1 MRSPSSVPVVHAY
14 PDLGP
19 MIPAARERLPA
30 TEIVVIPDEA
40 AFADSIG
47 DVEVLFTFRPP
58 TEHWARA
65 DSLRLLQMTG
75 AGVDSV
81 LPAVGLRD
89 EVTICNAVGIHL
101 PEMAEFVLGMVL
113 SLHLGVPKLVDQQ
126 RAHDW
131 TWVLHP
137 ALAGRRAV
145 ILGTGRIGAGCAEL
159 LRAVG
164 LRVDGVSRSGAAV
177 DGFDRVVT
185 VERRMEVLDGADII
199 VVLVPLTPET
209 VGLVGRD
216 ELAALAPGSQ
226 LVDVSRGGIVDHDAL
241 RWGLREGPLAAAALD
256 VFDPEPLPADDPMW
270 DEPNV
275 LITPHVAAL
284 SSDYFDRLVDVL
296 VENVERLRDGRP
308 LLNVVDRDRGY

>member
-1 MRSPSSVPVVHAY
+1 MVVS
-14 PDLGP
+14 
-19 MIPAARERLPA
+19 ARERLPG
-30 TEIVVIPDEA
+30 TEIVVISDEQ
-40 AFADSIG
+40 AFAESIG
-47 DVEVLFTFRPP
+47 EVEVLFTFRPP
-58 TEHWARA
+58 TDQWSGA
-65 DSLRLLQMTG
+65 DSLRLIQMTG

-126 RAHDW
+126 RDHDW
-131 TWVLHP
+131 SWVLHP

-145 ILGTGRIGAGCAEL
+145 VLGTGKIGAGCAGL

-164 LRVDGVSRSGAAV
+164 LRVDGVSRSGDPV
-177 DGFDRVVT
+177 DGFDRVVS
-185 VERRMEVLDGADII
+185 VEQRMEVLRGADIV
-199 VVLVPLTPET
+199 VVLVPLTPDT
-209 VGLVGRD
+209 VGLVGSD
-216 ELAALAPGSQ
+216 ELAVLAAGSQ

-241 RWGLREGPLAAAALD
+241 RWALRDGPLAAAALD

-284 SSDYFDRLVDVL
+284 SSDYFDRLVGVL

-308 LLNVVDRDRGY
+308 LINVIDRDRGY

>member
-1 MRSPSSVPVVHAY
+1 MTTPSAVPVVHAY

-19 MIPAARERLPA
+19 MVVSARERLPG

-40 AFADSIG
+40 AFAEVIG

-58 TEHWARA
+58 TGQWAAA
-65 DSLRLLQMTG
+65 DALRLIQMTG

-81 LPAVGLRD
+81 LPAPDLA
-89 EVTICNAVGIHL
+89 EHVTICNAVGIHL

-131 TWVLHP
+131 SWVLHP

-145 ILGTGRIGAGCAEL
+145 ILGTGKIGAGCAEL

-164 LRVDGVSRSGAAV
+164 LRVDGVSRSGSPTE
-177 DGFDRVVT
+177 GFDRVVT
-185 VERRMEVLDGADII
+185 VDRRMEVLEDADIV
-199 VVLVPLTPET
+199 VVLVPLTPDT

-216 ELAALAPGSQ
+216 ELAVLASGSQ

-241 RWGLREGPLAAAALD
+241 RWALREGPLAAAALD
-256 VFDPEPLPADDPMW
+256 VFDPEPLPAHDPMW

-275 LITPHVAAL
+275 LITPHIAAL
-284 SSDYFDRLVDVL
+284 SSDYFDRLVGVL
-296 VENVERLRDGRP
+296 VDNVERLRDGRP
-308 LLNVVDRDRGY
+308 LINVIDRGRGY

>member
-1 MRSPSSVPVVHAY
+1 MVVS
-14 PDLGP
+14 
-19 MIPAARERLPA
+19 ARERLPG
-30 TEIVVIPDEA
+30 TEIVVISDEQ
-40 AFADSIG
+40 AFAESIG
-47 DVEVLFTFRPP
+47 EVEVLFTFRPP
-58 TEHWARA
+58 TDQWSGA
-65 DSLRLLQMTG
+65 DSLRLIQMTG

-126 RAHDW
+126 RDHDW
-131 TWVLHP
+131 SWVLHP

-145 ILGTGRIGAGCAEL
+145 VLGTGKIGAGCAGL

-164 LRVDGVSRSGAAV
+164 LRVDGVSRSGDPV
-177 DGFDRVVT
+177 DGFDRVVS
-185 VERRMEVLDGADII
+185 VEQRMEVLRGADIV
-199 VVLVPLTPET
+199 VVLVPLTSDT
-209 VGLVGRD
+209 VGLVGSD
-216 ELAALAPGSQ
+216 ELAVLADGSQ

-241 RWGLREGPLAAAALD
+241 RWALRDGPIAAAALD

-284 SSDYFDRLVDVL
+284 SSDYFDRLVGVL

-308 LLNVVDRDRGY
+308 LINVIDRDRGY

>member
-1 MRSPSSVPVVHAY
+1 MSETPIPVVHAY

-19 MIPAARERLPA
+19 MVVSARERLPG
-30 TEIVVIPDEA
+30 TEVVVIPDEP
-40 AFADSIG
+40 AFADAIG

-58 TEHWARA
+58 TDQWSRA
-65 DSLRLLQMTG
+65 ERLRLLQMTG

-89 EVTICNAVGIHL
+89 DVAICNAVGIHL

-131 TWVLHP
+131 SWVLHP
-137 ALAGRRAV
+137 ALAGRRVV
-145 ILGTGRIGAGCAEL
+145 ILGTGKIGVGCAEL

-164 LRVDGVSRSGAAV
+164 LRVDGVSRSGAPV
-177 DGFDRVVT
+177 EGFDRVVT
-185 VERRMEVLDGADII
+185 VERRLELLDGADIV
-199 VVLVPLTPET
+199 VVLVPLTSET

-216 ELAALAPGSQ
+216 ELSVLAPGSQ

-241 RWGLREGPLAAAALD
+241 RWALREGPLAAAALD

-284 SSDYFDRLVDVL
+284 SSAYFDRLVGVL
-296 VENVERLRDGRP
+296 VENVGRLREGRP
-308 LLNVVDRDRGY
+308 LINVVDRDRGY